1 MWSQNQTQT
10 LGRNRPL
17 PAGRPEAQVAE
28 RVGRTTSH
36 RPQMSSGRLFLDRV
50 GRHQSPSPLHRHPQ
64 NNMAFSKTRAKGDVS
79 TLPARGHFYFA
90 LTVSRRVCAQGTT
103 QGAFR
108 ASTSAIG
115 TNFPCVGTAERMP
128 DNRRASDAG
137 PRTHV
142 HRDSPEVRNET
153 SLASTSG
160 PAVMRC
166 PPLGSNWSKSANT
179 SANKKT
185 RMDPT
190 DSSELFIKARFS
202 ATPRLLA
209 SRLP

>member
-1 MWSQNQTQT
+1 MNSREMARRQSSPYTGKFSARPAGQRGGFLRSGEFATIPSRHSVGAAASTIPRRLGCVFKAWRNLSGPMWSQNQTQT

-90 LTVSRRVCAQGTT
+90 LTSQ
-103 QGAFR
+103 F
-108 ASTSAIG
+108 
-115 TNFPCVGTAERMP
+115 VGCGSKVIM
-128 DNRRASDAG
+128 
-137 PRTHV
+137 
-142 HRDSPEVRNET
+142 SP
-153 SLASTSG
+153 L
-160 PAVMRC
+160 
-166 PPLGSNWSKSANT
+166 SKVEMS
-179 SANKKT
+179 
-185 RMDPT
+185 P
-190 DSSELFIKARFS
+190 
-202 ATPRLLA
+202 
-209 SRLP
+209 